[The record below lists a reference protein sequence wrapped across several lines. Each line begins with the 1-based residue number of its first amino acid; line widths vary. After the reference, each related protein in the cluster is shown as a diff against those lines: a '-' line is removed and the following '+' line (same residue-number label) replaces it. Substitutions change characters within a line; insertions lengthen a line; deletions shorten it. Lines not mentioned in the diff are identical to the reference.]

1 MKIIKLM
8 KGLKKYIFLM
18 LVFSIIQVFCD
29 LYLPNL
35 MSDIVDIGIKNTDKD
50 FIIKEMILMGITGLV
65 GLISAVAVVYST
77 AKFANLYGYNMRK
90 ALYEKVNSL
99 SKREIDKLG
108 ASTIITRSTNNVNN
122 ITSTFSF
129 GLRLM
134 IFAPIMGVGAAI
146 MGYTKAPELA
156 PIVAISVGILLFGL
170 VTIFMI
176 TFPKFE
182 RVQKILDKLNSS
194 TREILSGLRVIKSFN
209 KEDYFKKRFNKV
221 NSENK
226 SLNIFLNK
234 VLFLI
239 QPMMILVTNTA
250 AIIIIYVSS
259 GYIESGTL
267 EIGSIMAFIQYMGHV
282 LMSFM
287 MLLVIILNIPRIMVS
302 FKRINEILET
312 NVSIKNNGTIKL
324 KELESIEFKNVF
336 FKYEGAKNDLLK
348 DISFK
353 ILKGETVG
361 VIGSSGS
368 GKTTIVN
375 LLLRHIEPTS
385 GEILINGIDIKDYD
399 IESLRN
405 IFAYTPQK
413 TLLFKGSLKENL
425 LFDKKYDSIDVD
437 TAMNVAAIKDFVDNN
452 TEGYNYQ
459 IEQSAVNL
467 SGGQKQ
473 RMAIARALLS
483 GGECLIFDDSF
494 SAVDYITD
502 KKIRNSISKL
512 YKDKMILL
520 ITQRVGT
527 IKDSDKIIVLD
538 EGKIESLGNYEEL
551 SKNSPI
557 FKEFIDS
564 QKKEVLS

>member
-1 MKIIKLM
+1 
-8 KGLKKYIFLM
+8 
-18 LVFSIIQVFCD
+18 
-29 LYLPNL
+29 
-35 MSDIVDIGIKNTDKD
+35 
-50 FIIKEMILMGITGLV
+50 
-65 GLISAVAVVYST
+65 
-77 AKFANLYGYNMRK
+77 
-90 ALYEKVNSL
+90 
-99 SKREIDKLG
+99 
-108 ASTIITRSTNNVNN
+108 
-122 ITSTFSF
+122 
-129 GLRLM
+129 
-134 IFAPIMGVGAAI
+134 
-146 MGYTKAPELA
+146 
-156 PIVAISVGILLFGL
+156 
-170 VTIFMI
+170 
-176 TFPKFE
+176 
-182 RVQKILDKLNSS
+182 
-194 TREILSGLRVIKSFN
+194 
-209 KEDYFKKRFNKV
+209 
-221 NSENK
+221 
-226 SLNIFLNK
+226 
-234 VLFLI
+234 
-239 QPMMILVTNTA
+239 
-250 AIIIIYVSS
+250 
-259 GYIESGTL
+259 
-267 EIGSIMAFIQYMGHV
+267 MAFIQYMGHV

-324 KELESIEFKNVF
+324 KELERIEFKNVF

-375 LLLRHIEPTS
+375 LLLRHIEPTN

-473 RMAIARALLS
+473 RMAIARALIQKTEIILFDEATSALDNETQRKIQDAINNLKNEYTIMIIAHRFSTILNCDKIFFIDKGKVLDS
-483 GGECLIFDDSF
+483 GTHEELL
-494 SAVDYITD
+494 
-502 KKIRNSISKL
+502 KKCKEYKKL
-512 YKDKMILL
+512 YESE
-520 ITQRVGT
+520 
-527 IKDSDKIIVLD
+527 IK
-538 EGKIESLGNYEEL
+538 ES
-551 SKNSPI
+551 
-557 FKEFIDS
+557 
-564 QKKEVLS
+564 